1 MGEMLELC
9 TQIRPDAQ
17 LSGTV
22 KLTELPGAACH
33 LGAEEAGQHERARG
47 VEATYPVGWLGIAV
61 PTLRSVKI

>member
-1 MGEMLELC
+1 MHEIR

-33 LGAEEAGQHERARG
+33 LGAEEAGQYERARG
-47 VEATYPVGWLGIAV
+47 AEATDPVGWLGMAV

>member
-1 MGEMLELC
+1 MGGMREMR

-33 LGAEEAGQHERARG
+33 LGAEEAGQHERAKG
-47 VEATYPVGWLGIAV
+47 AEAAYPVGWLGMAV
-61 PTLRSVKI
+61 PTFRSVKI